1 MDITLFWISFIA
13 YFTATLLHI
22 LFLSLKSNRLSVGAT
37 VFMGLGFLMQ
47 TAAMIARTKI
57 SGHLPLTNMFEY
69 VTVLAWFAG
78 GAYLVS
84 AWKLKLRILEA
95 VTGPV
100 IFMLYVS
107 ASLLPK
113 QAESQLMP
121 ALQSVWLQI
130 HVSLAAF
137 GEAVFLVAFVA
148 SLLYLIKARTAPV
161 VPGSFRDRLPSADT
175 LDELTYRCVMIAY
188 PLFTI
193 GALFAG
199 AVWAYKAWGNFWS
212 WDPKETCSLIVW
224 LVYSAYLHAR
234 LVKGWRGK
242 KCAVLNIVGFVWT
255 LFTLFSNLILGGLH
269 AYGV

>member
-1 MDITLFWISFIA
+1 MDITLFWISFVA
-13 YFTATLLHI
+13 YLSATLLHI
-22 LFLSLKSNRLSVGAT
+22 LFLSLKSSQLSVGAT
-37 VFMGLGFLMQ
+37 VFMGLGFLVQ
-47 TAAMIARTKI
+47 TVAIVVRTKL
-57 SGHLPLTNMFEY
+57 SGHLPLTNMFEFII
-69 VTVLAWFAG
+69 VLAWFSA

-84 AWKLKLRILEA
+84 VWKLKLRLLEA

-113 QAESQLMP
+113 QAERQLLP

-130 HVSLAAF
+130 HVSLAALS
-137 GEAVFLVAFVA
+137 EAVFLVAFVA
-148 SLLYLIKARTAPV
+148 SVLYLVKTRTAPV
-161 VPGSFRDRLPSADT
+161 IPGSFRDRLPSADA
-175 LDELTYRCVMIAY
+175 LDELTYRCVLIAY

-199 AVWAYKAWGNFWS
+199 AVWAYKAWGSFWS

-224 LVYSAYLHAR
+224 LVYSGYLHAR
-234 LVKGWRGK
+234 LVKGWGGAK
-242 KCAVLNIVGFVWT
+242 TAVLNIAGFVWT